1 MTQTPPPPDPASA
14 SGKVTDLEKQLAD
27 AAAQVAKVQAE
38 LSAARAADPNHPEV
52 AVPYSGHAP
61 VVMINGQQV
70 PAGQTIDLS
79 AMLGGFFGGA
89 GAGCA
94 ATAGSG
100 VSIPPVVS
108 LNGQVVSGGQ
118 PVDLSAILGAEGAAH
133 VRSSLEQLGLGG
145 QFAGIF
151 GSAPTTPSAGA
162 APSFAQPGS
171 AQALPYTT
179 TPGEITSGGNKAL
192 VWFAAVLVIGLIGVI
207 AYLLITA
214 SSRVL
219 VVLERE
225 ALRLPGAC

>member
-1 MTQTPPPPDPASA
+1 MTQTPPPPDPASV

-70 PAGQTIDLS
+70 QAGQTIDLS

-89 GAGCA
+89 GAA
-94 ATAGSG
+94 ATAGQ
-100 VSIPPVVS
+100 IPPVVS

-118 PVDLSAILGAEGAAH
+118 PVDLSSILGAEGAAH

-151 GSAPTTPSAGA
+151 GSTTPSASPPEA
-162 APSFAQPGS
+162 FAQPGA
-171 AQALPYTT
+171 AQALHYTT
-179 TPGEITSGGNKAL
+179 TPGEITSSGNRAL
-192 VWFAAVLVIGLIGVI
+192 VWFAAVMVIGLIGVI
-207 AYLLITA
+207 AYLLIT
-214 SSRVL
+214 
-219 VVLERE
+219 
-225 ALRLPGAC
+225 